1 MSYPWYGTPRARTIS
16 PERIERAAREQ
27 GLEPAVLRAVWEVEA
42 SGGCYRA
49 DGSLQRRFEPHKF
62 PRALWSEIC
71 FAPRPDEPLWRASLR
86 LSSDAML
93 QRAYSLDPRA
103 ALMATSWGAFQI
115 MGMNYAEAGFSTV
128 FEMVA
133 RMAEDPDAHLDAFL
147 TFCHWRRLLSALRD
161 RDWLTFAVTYNG
173 PANAR
178 VYADKLAA
186 AYEKYSRI
194 TPPAQPAQPVPAPV
208 PAPRSLWQV
217 LLDALRAAVRH
228 LRGQRA

>member
-1 MSYPWYGTPRARTIS
+1 MIYPWHGVPRARTIS
-16 PERIERAAREQ
+16 PERIERVAREQ
-27 GLEPAVLRAVWEVEA
+27 GLEPAVLRAVWEIEA

-62 PRALWSEIC
+62 PRELWPEIG
-71 FAPRPDEPLWRASLR
+71 FVPRPGEAPWRAALR

-103 ALMATSWGAFQI
+103 ALLATSWGAFQI
-115 MGMNYAEAGFSTV
+115 MGMNHAEAGFSTV

-133 RMAEDPDAHLDAFL
+133 RMAEDPDVHLDAFL
-147 TFCHWRRLLSALRD
+147 TFCHRRRLLPMLQA
-161 RDWLTFAVTYNG
+161 RDWLDFARVYNG
-173 PANAR
+173 PANAQ
-178 VYADKLAA
+178 VYAAKLAA
-186 AYEKYSRI
+186 AYEKHSRV
-194 TPPAQPAQPVPAPV
+194 TPSAQPAQPAPAPV

-217 LLDALRAAVRH
+217 LFDAFRAVVQY